1 MKFCIATLSHD
12 AQYRAE
18 YLERTIVSFLDSNPG
33 FEGDWYIFL
42 NSYNDELLEVTE
54 RLFNQY
60 SNITW
65 HLEIS
70 KKNLGVGAGINRLNK
85 MVENYEYVL
94 FLEGDWTCLPQKI
107 SGLSLNWI
115 DELVECMED
124 SDLDQL
130 VLRRYLNDTDD
141 RQFGYS
147 YWLKEDILLEE
158 KNYKSIEYWIL
169 SKKEYTNNP
178 VIRRNKRFYETGIL
192 PLSEFFDENGE
203 AIEVKENP
211 NWGRAE
217 IEKEAE
223 GFQLKS
229 AFMKWGVFV
238 HDEHWPFKLDWESYY
253 DTLKPC
259 GFKGLEF
266 GCKYGYIKPEQY
278 FCGCCPKNW
287 KFTDLEKHNQYYER
301 VIVELVDKGA
311 TREEIIKGMQDISDG
326 LIVNP
331 DTYINFNKKRR

>member
-12 AQYRAE
+12 ARYRAE
-18 YLERTIVSFLDSNPG
+18 YLERTIVSFLDANPD
-33 FEGDWYIFL
+33 FNGDWYIFF
-42 NSYNDELLEVTE
+42 NSYNQDLLDLTDL
-54 RLFNQY
+54 LFNKY
-60 SNITW
+60 SNVSW
-65 HLEIS
+65 HLELS
-70 KKNLGVGAGINRLNK
+70 EKNLGVGAGINRLNK
-85 MVENYEYVL
+85 MVEHYEYVL

-107 SGLSLNWI
+107 SGLSPNWI
-115 DELVECMED
+115 NELIECMED
-124 SDLDQL
+124 SDLDQM

-158 KNYKSIEYWIL
+158 KNYKSITYWIL

-178 VIRRNKRFYETGIL
+178 VIRRNRRFYETGIF
-192 PLSEFFDENGE
+192 PLSEFFNANGD
-203 AIEVKENP
+203 AVEVKGNP

-229 AFMKWGVFV
+229 AFMKWGTFV
-238 HDEHWPFKLDWESYY
+238 HDEHWPFKLDWDSYY

-259 GFKGLEF
+259 GIKGLEF
-266 GCKYGYIKPEQY
+266 SCKYGFIKPEQY

-301 VIVELVDKGA
+301 VIVELVDKNA
-311 TREEIIKGMQDISDG
+311 SREDIIKGMQDIADG

-331 DTYINFNKKRR
+331 DTYINFDKKRR